1 MLNQRLKKLTE
12 SNRLW
17 FTTVCNKAFPDL
29 AIDKV
34 KSMVWYIVQQVK
46 TLRESDFT

>member
-1 MLNQRLKKLTE
+1 MLNQRLKKSYQSRTGFGLQ
-12 SNRLW
+12 L
-17 FTTVCNKAFPDL
+17 CNKAFPDL